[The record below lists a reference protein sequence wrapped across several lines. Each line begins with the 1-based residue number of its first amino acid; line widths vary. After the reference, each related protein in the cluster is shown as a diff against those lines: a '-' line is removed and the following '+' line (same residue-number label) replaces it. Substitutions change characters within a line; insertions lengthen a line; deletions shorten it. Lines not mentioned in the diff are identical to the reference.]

1 MKNKFRKRLSGGNGP
16 ALVFRMTL
24 LLLFLST
31 GMAFSMERAYAQTGI
46 SAEFENSSL
55 TEVLK
60 VLKEKSGFEFLY
72 NDEEI
77 RNVNAITRSFSGA
90 SLEEILQ
97 SCLEGTGYTYRVV
110 NNLIVITPAPKP
122 LALPVEEGITISGK
136 VVDEDGG
143 PLPGVTVMVK
153 GWKVGVATDID
164 GMFAIG
170 LNTREAVLQ
179 FSFVGMLTQEI
190 AVKDILHPD
199 QEQLI
204 VMKADV
210 KQMDE
215 VVVTGYVN
223 IKKNSFTGTSVTV
236 SKDELMKV
244 SKTSVMQA
252 LQTFD
257 PSFRIQENNAM
268 GSDPNALPELYIRG
282 RSGIGVKELDKKDL
296 SKSALQN
303 NPNLPTFIM
312 DGFQISVQKLYDMD
326 PNRIESITIL
336 KDAAATAMYG
346 SRAAN
351 GVVIITTVAPQPGKV
366 SVNYNMT
373 GTLSIPDL
381 RDYNLM
387 NAREKLDTEVKAG
400 LFSRGETSDEKLE
413 YEKEYNGKLN
423 NVVRGVDTYWLS
435 KPLRTVFNHKHSLFI
450 DGGTEDIRF
459 GVDLSYNNDEG
470 VMKKSYRNRMSAGL
484 YLDYRVGNFQIKNQI
499 SYGVT
504 NSEDSPFGSFSDY
517 TKKLPYDEYKDANG
531 KYLQE
536 TKTWG
541 RTSGNSNINPLYEAT
556 LGNYARS
563 KTEELINNLSANW
576 YIDDYWLLKG
586 QFSVTKIVTKDED
599 FLDPKSRKNENVLGV
614 HNVVSGELNTGDVQ
628 SLSWDANV
636 LLSYNRNLKKHNL
649 NFTAGFNATSG
660 ESTGLEIKYR
670 GFPSGELSSP
680 NYAQEVV
687 GKPLASQNKTRLF
700 GLLGSFNYTYDN
712 IYLADL
718 SLRTDG
724 SSEFGADKRFAPF
737 WSGGLGINLHN
748 FGFMKEKKY
757 IDVLKVRGSY
767 GVTGKVNFSPY
778 EAHTI
783 YKILNDE
790 WYKTGFGATLMALGN
805 RKLGWEKTK
814 TLDVGFDLQ
823 LFHGAVQLD
832 FNYYRKKTVDLVNS
846 VTIPSSTGFTT
857 YMDNIGE
864 VMNQGF
870 EIQFKSTLLNRKDW
884 FLAVYAN
891 LAHNKNEILKISE
904 SLKAYNDQVNSHYD
918 GYDDTKWAKADS
930 KYSEVF
936 LQYVE
941 GGSLTSIFGMRS
953 LGINPADG
961 REIYLRKDGSVTY
974 DWSAS
979 EQVVLGNTEPKAQGS
994 FGFNMRYK
1002 NFTLY
1007 TTFLY
1012 EFGGQRYNS
1021 TLVEKVEN
1029 ARIGSE
1035 NVDKRVL
1042 TDRWQ
1047 QAGDVAR
1054 FKKLETEI
1062 IETTRPT
1069 SRFVQDYNVLTFNSF
1084 TLGYDFDRKLIQKAH
1099 LGMLRLEIGA
1109 NDIFRIS
1116 SVKAERGLD
1125 YPYARTM
1132 NVSLKASF

>member
-1 MKNKFRKRLSGGNGP
+1 MKRTMRNRLVGTSGFALAFRL
-16 ALVFRMTL
+16 TL
-24 LLLFLST
+24 LLLFFT
-31 GMAFSMERAYAQTGI
+31 GSMAFSVERVHAQVTI
-46 SAEFENSSL
+46 SVQFENFSL
-55 TEVLK
+55 AEVLAL
-60 VLKEKSGFEFLY
+60 LKEKSGYEFLY

-77 RNVNAITRSFSGA
+77 GNVKAISGNFKEA
-90 SLEEILQ
+90 SLHEILET
-97 SCLEGTGYTYRVV
+97 SLVGTGYTFRIV
-110 NNLIVITPAPKP
+110 NNLIVITPASEAVP
-122 LALPVEEGITISGK
+122 LPVQEEVTVNGK
-136 VVDEDGG
+136 VVDEEGT

-153 GWKVGVATDID
+153 GQKVGVATDIE
-164 GMFAIG
+164 GTFAIG
-170 LNTREAVLQ
+170 LETRETVLVI
-179 FSFVGMLTQEI
+179 SFVGMLTQEI
-190 AVKDILHPD
+190 AVKDIREP
-199 QEQLI
+199 EKEFLI
-204 VMKADV
+204 VMKPDV
-210 KQMDE
+210 KQMEE

-244 SKTSVMQA
+244 SKTNVMQA
-252 LQTFD
+252 LQAFD

-268 GSDPNALPELYIRG
+268 GSDPNTVPELYIRG

-351 GVVIITTVAPQPGKV
+351 GVVVITTVAPKPGKV
-366 SVNYNMT
+366 SVNYNLT
-373 GTLSIPDL
+373 GTLSMPDL

-387 NAREKLDTEVKAG
+387 NARQKLDTETAAG
-400 LFSRGETSDEKLE
+400 LFRGDTPGDQLEKEREYNEKL
-413 YEKEYNGKLN
+413 K
-423 NVVRGVDTYWLS
+423 NVVRGVNTYWLS

-459 GVDLSYNNDEG
+459 GVDLSYNNDDG
-470 VMKKSYRNRMSAGL
+470 VMRESYRNRMSAGL
-484 YLDYRVGNFQIKNQI
+484 YLDYRVGSFQIRNQV
-499 SYGVT
+499 SYGIT
-504 NSEDSPFGSFSDY
+504 NSENSPYGSFSDY
-517 TKKLPYDEYKDANG
+517 TKKLPYDEYKDENG
-531 KYLQE
+531 KYLEE
-536 TKTWG
+536 TKVWRGTG
-541 RTSGNSNINPLYEAT
+541 SSSNLNPLYEAT
-556 LGNYARS
+556 LGNFTRG

-576 YIDDYWLLKG
+576 YINDYWLLKG
-586 QFSVTKIVTKDED
+586 QFSITKYTTEEDD
-599 FLDPKSRKNENVLGV
+599 FLDPKSRKNDLLLGV
-614 HNVVSGELNTGDVQ
+614 TNVVSGELSTSDTE

-636 LLSYNRNLKKHNL
+636 TLSYNRSIKKHNM
-649 NFTAGFNATSG
+649 NFTMGMNATSG
-660 ESTGLEIKYR
+660 ESTGLDVKYR

-680 NYAQEVV
+680 NYAQEIV

-700 GLLGSFNYTYDN
+700 GVLGSFNYTYDN

-718 SLRTDG
+718 SVRTDG

-737 WSGGLGINLHN
+737 WSGGLGINIHN
-748 FGFMKEKKY
+748 YEFLKEKEY
-757 IDVLKVRGSY
+757 IDILKIRGSY
-767 GVTGKVNFSPY
+767 GITGKVNFSPY

-805 RKLGWEKTK
+805 RGLGWEKTK
-814 TLDVGFDLQ
+814 TFDVGMDIQ
-823 LFHGAVQLD
+823 LFRGAIQLD
-832 FNYYRKKTVDLVNS
+832 FNYYRKKTIDLVNS

-864 VMNQGF
+864 VMNKGF
-870 EIQFKSTLLNRKDW
+870 EIQLKSTLLNRKDW

-891 LAHNKNEILKISE
+891 LAHNKNKILKISE

-918 GYDDTKWAKADS
+918 GYDATPWAKADS
-930 KYSEVF
+930 KYSQVF

-974 DWSAS
+974 DWNAS
-979 EQVVLGNTEPKAQGS
+979 DQVVLGDTEPEAQGS
-994 FGFNMRYK
+994 FGFNLRYK
-1002 NFTLY
+1002 NITLY

-1021 TLVEKVEN
+1021 TLVDKVEN
-1029 ARIGSE
+1029 ARISSE
-1035 NVDKRVL
+1035 NVDRRVL
-1042 TDRWQ
+1042 SDRWQ
-1047 QAGDVAR
+1047 NPGDVVR
-1054 FKKLETEI
+1054 FKKLDTEI

-1084 TLGYDFDRKLIQKAH
+1084 TLGYDFGPHILKKTG
-1099 LGMLRLEIGA
+1099 LGMLRLEVGA